1 MIDLSVL
8 ITFLAGFVGGYV
20 YRETKMIKDLVVMKH
35 NLEREIKEQLP
46 EGAQQ
51 VRDVLKLK
59 LEQHSDIFYFFDEKT
74 DTFVAQGGDLTAAAR
89 HFFSLRGPDILGHF
103 TFTDNKDYCFVNG
116 EVLKYQN
123 ERI

>member
-1 MIDLSVL
+1 MIDLAVL
-8 ITFLAGFVGGYV
+8 FTFLAGFVGGYV

-46 EGAQQ
+46 EGTQQ
-51 VRDVLKLK
+51 VRDVVKLK
-59 LEQHSDIFYFFDEKT
+59 LERHSDIFYFFDEKT
-74 DTFVAQGGDLTAAAR
+74 DTFAAQGSDLNVAAK

-116 EVLKYQN
+116 EVLEYQN